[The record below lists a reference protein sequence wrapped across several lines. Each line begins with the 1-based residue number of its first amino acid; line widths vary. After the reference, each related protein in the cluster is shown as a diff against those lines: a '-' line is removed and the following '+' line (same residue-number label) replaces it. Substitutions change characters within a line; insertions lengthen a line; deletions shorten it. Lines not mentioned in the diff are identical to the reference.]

1 MIFPRSKRG
10 LFQRANWNANTY
22 RWAMCEIVFALYD
35 IIPED
40 DNKIVRIFAAF
51 LSVYMIL
58 LRMRFTENDLSE
70 LQVALQK
77 FHGSA

>member
-1 MIFPRSKRG
+1 
-10 LFQRANWNANTY
+10 
-22 RWAMCEIVFALYD
+22 MCEIVFALYD

-70 LQVALQK
+70 LQDALRK
-77 FHGSA
+77 FHGSATSVVNSLTH

>member
-1 MIFPRSKRG
+1 
-10 LFQRANWNANTY
+10 
-22 RWAMCEIVFALYD
+22 MCEIVFALYD

-77 FHGSA
+77 FHGFA